1 MLDANGQPHQARRHA
16 GRGLLLGAVAALL
29 VVGCCALL
37 PLLVV
42 GGTITGI
49 GTLLRNPWVITGGA
63 ALLIL
68 AVVASIVMTAR
79 ARRHRREN
87 DPDCCPP
94 LRPTITKTDPRR
106 RETGTK

>member
-1 MLDANGQPHQARRHA
+1 MPPNQDDQRG

-49 GTLLRNPWVITGGA
+49 GTLLRNPWVIGVGI
-63 ALLIL
+63 ALLAIVL
-68 AVVASIVMTAR
+68 LVVV
-79 ARRHRREN
+79 RRRTRRGRVE
-87 DPDCCPP
+87 PDCCPP
-94 LRPTITKTDPRR
+94 TESAHRTDPKG
-106 RETGTK
+106 EQNQ